1 MHIML
6 TVSTEFFKV
15 CQSILAL
22 SVYIMELLL
31 YMWKTAAYYLHW
43 IVFWS
48 YVNEVEIYYDCTLKT
63 SQNLGGGNISDL
75 K

>member
-6 TVSTEFFKV
+6 TVSTESFKV

-31 YMWKTAAYYLHW
+31 YMWKTAAYYLH
-43 IVFWS
+43 
-48 YVNEVEIYYDCTLKT
+48 
-63 SQNLGGGNISDL
+63 
-75 K
+75 